1 MLRTVKM
8 CCTTFQWSLKTKE
21 SYICSIKH
29 IAMSLTNQNNQ
40 KGKGGKNHPEK
51 FRDKA
56 SKFIGK
62 PVKGAGF
69 SKKPVKTGGTRGS

>member
-1 MLRTVKM
+1 
-8 CCTTFQWSLKTKE
+8 
-21 SYICSIKH
+21 
-29 IAMSLTNQNNQ
+29 MSLTNQNQ
-40 KGKGGKNHPEK
+40 KGKGGNKNHPEK
-51 FRDKA
+51 FRDQA

>member
-1 MLRTVKM
+1 
-8 CCTTFQWSLKTKE
+8 
-21 SYICSIKH
+21 
-29 IAMSLTNQNNQ
+29 MSLTSNNNA
-40 KGKGGKNHPEK
+40 KGKGANKNQK
-51 FRDKA
+51 NNFQG